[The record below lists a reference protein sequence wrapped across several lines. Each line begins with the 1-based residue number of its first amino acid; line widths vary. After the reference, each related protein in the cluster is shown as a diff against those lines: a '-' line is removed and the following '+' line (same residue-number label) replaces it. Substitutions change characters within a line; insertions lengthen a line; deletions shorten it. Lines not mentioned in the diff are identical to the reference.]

1 MEAGLEKEGIELMRG
16 SFFSGV
22 NDAWLVGG
30 PNMKGSLPAIR
41 ALLKA
46 HRVQQLK
53 ETAAVEAKKQLAE
66 DLEKLQS
73 AANKPDQERQV
84 IRSTVKTIF
93 AEMDDPSEI
102 LERAWQTVHD
112 MLSQF
117 KANQDAEA
125 GCS

>member
-30 PNMKGSLPAIR
+30 PNMKGSLPPIR
-41 ALLKA
+41 ALKA
-46 HRVQQLK
+46 HRVQQQK
-53 ETAAVEAKKQLAE
+53 ETAAVEAKTQLAE
-66 DLEKLQS
+66 DLEKLQQS

-112 MLSQF
+112 MRSQF